1 MCNSSRS
8 WCLFWAWTEAT
19 VEHSYM
25 FININAPGFYRNETQ
40 RDRTFHW
47 TIFLFIKGTHTHT
60 CSVYGPKSGWVGN
73 SVSEHYLLGWSPSKY
88 CDGDVHIQIKVFRS
102 DSHSHPHARS
112 LTTHN
117 THTHTN
123 AHEYFQDTNSIRSD
137 LTASRNYG
145 LVLSI
150 NIDLRSHW
158 AWFFPYPHH
167 TSHIFVC
174 MSVCAR
180 IRFISLAS
188 ISVLTLKTL
197 AIQIR

>member
-47 TIFLFIKGTHTHT
+47 TIFLFIKGTHTHMLCIWT
-60 CSVYGPKSGWVGN
+60 EIRLSGKQCKWTLFAWLITIEILRWRCAHTDQSVPVRFTFT
-73 SVSEHYLLGWSPSKY
+73 P
-88 CDGDVHIQIKVFRS
+88 
-102 DSHSHPHARS
+102 ARS
-112 LTTHN
+112 LTHN